1 MTKRKTLLLSSL
13 LVVASIFFGGC
24 SAFVAEPADVTSESP
39 DVTLTG
45 NLIQAGTIFSLNV
58 VGKAPIEL
66 DSRQVSLK
74 DYVGKTVTVTG
85 QYSGTTLF
93 VSQIK

>member
-13 LVVASIFFGGC
+13 LATSILFGGC
-24 SAFVAEPADVTSESP
+24 TAFVAQPADTTTESP

-58 VGKAPIEL
+58 AGKPPIEL
-66 DSRQVSLK
+66 DSRQVPLK

-85 QYSGTTLF
+85 QYSGTTLY

>member
-13 LVVASIFFGGC
+13 FATSIFFGGC
-24 SAFVAEPADVTSESP
+24 STFIAEPADVTSESP

-45 NLIQAGTIFSLNV
+45 SLILAGTIFSLNV
-58 VGKAPIEL
+58 AGKPPVEL
-66 DSRQVSLK
+66 DSRQVNLK
-74 DYVGKTVTVTG
+74 DFVGKTVTVTG

-93 VSQIK
+93 VSKIK

>member
-13 LVVASIFFGGC
+13 LASSIFFGGC
-24 SAFVAEPADVTSESP
+24 SAFVAQPADTTSESP

-45 NLIQAGTIFSLNV
+45 SLIQAGTIFSLNV
-58 VGKAPIEL
+58 VGKAPVEL

-74 DYVGKTVTVTG
+74 DYVDKTVTVTG

>member
-13 LVVASIFFGGC
+13 LVATSIFFGGC
-24 SAFVAEPADVTSESP
+24 TAFEAKPADMTTESP

-45 NLIQAGTIFSLNV
+45 SVIQAGTIFSLNIP
-58 VGKAPIEL
+58 GKPPTEL

-93 VSQIK
+93 VSKIK

>member
-13 LVVASIFFGGC
+13 LATSIFFGGC
-24 SAFVAEPADVTSESP
+24 SALVAEPADTTTESP

-45 NLIQAGTIFSLNV
+45 NLIKAGTIFSLNIA
-58 VGKAPIEL
+58 GKPPVEL
-66 DSRQVSLK
+66 DSRRVSLK

-85 QYSGTTLF
+85 QYSGTTLY